1 MNALTET
8 DAATDGMTGE
18 GRDLMRDAV
27 GVFQHYCDQTGSLR
41 DALTRLTDI
50 GDEATARAARKLA
63 HQLGAVEPT
72 VTMIG
77 QVKAGKTTL
86 VNALI
91 GRPGFLPADI
101 NPWTSVVTSMH
112 LSPTRAED
120 RAAFTF
126 FDQNEWTRLMDKGG
140 RMGELARRAGAEDE
154 VDKVRQQIT
163 ELREKTKARLGRK
176 FELLLG
182 QTHDYGY
189 VDSALV
195 ERYVCLGDDFEAD
208 FETSSTKGRF
218 ADITKAAD
226 IRLHAPDLP
235 MPLCI
240 RDTPG
245 VNDTFM
251 MREQITIA
259 ALRDSRTCVV
269 VLSAHQALSSVDMAL
284 IRLISNVK
292 AREVVIFVNRIDEL
306 AAPTSEIAEI
316 EASIRKTLKD
326 QQGPEDAEIVFGSAY
341 WANLAL
347 SGNLGDLTQASADAL
362 IDWGDSQLG
371 ERTRT
376 DPIDQIVWELSGVP
390 ALFAALAR
398 RIEEGVGR
406 EALDRA
412 AKSAINLAGGISASS
427 EIVSFDHARPAEI
440 MSEAEA
446 LKRYER
452 VRAAALKTFGD
463 RFDAV
468 VADFHT
474 RVDRATNSFLDRAV
488 ASLLDH
494 LEGAGERKV
503 WTYDP
508 TGLRLLLRSAYT
520 VFARKSQ
527 GAFDTTVKGVVELM
541 TQVYVEGFALDRDAV
556 RLQSPSAPRVPSPV
570 LLGQTI
576 ALDIKGSWWKRWWQR
591 RRGYDTYA
599 GDFIEMIRAE
609 IDPILTGLKD
619 EHVGGV
625 RVDAEAA
632 LARFLDEQREIL
644 VDVAR
649 RAAEGADAELG
660 GQLAA
665 DRRAAIDETL
675 ATLTGFAA

>member
-1 MNALTET
+1 MNAEIQTPVAP
-8 DAATDGMTGE
+8 DAMTPE
-18 GRDLMRDAV
+18 GRALMQDAV
-27 GVFQHYCDQTGSLR
+27 GVFRPFVDRADALR
-41 DALTRLTDI
+41 DALSRLTDI
-50 GDEATARAARKLA
+50 GDDATARAARKLA
-63 HQLGAVEPT
+63 HQLSAVEPT

-77 QVKAGKTTL
+77 QVKAGKTSL

-126 FDQNEWTRLMDKGG
+126 FDANEWTRLMEKGG
-140 RMGELARRAGAEDE
+140 RVGELARRAGAEDE
-154 VDKVRQQIT
+154 VERLRAQIT
-163 ELREKTKARLGRK
+163 ELREKTKRRLGRK

-195 ERYVCLGDDFEAD
+195 ERYVCLGDDFEQD
-208 FETSSTKGRF
+208 FETSSVKGRF
-218 ADITKAAD
+218 ADITKSAD

-251 MREQITIA
+251 MREQITIN

-292 AREVVIFVNRIDEL
+292 SREVVIFVNRIDEL
-306 AAPTSEIAEI
+306 SDPTSEIEEI
-316 EASIRKTLKD
+316 RAAIRRTLKD
-326 QQGPEDAEIVFGSAY
+326 HQGPEDAEIVFGSAY

-347 SGNLGDLTQASADAL
+347 SGRLSELTEASAEAL
-362 IDWGDSQLG
+362 VNWGDSQLG

-376 DPIDQIVWELSGVP
+376 DPLERIVWELSGAP
-390 ALFAALAR
+390 TLYAALAR
-398 RIEEGVGR
+398 RIEDGIGR

-427 EIVSFDHARPAEI
+427 DIVSFDRGRSGGM
-440 MSEAEA
+440 MSEADVMA
-446 LKRYER
+446 RFDR
-452 VRAAALKTFGD
+452 VQAAAKKAFSD
-463 RFDAV
+463 RFDNV

-474 RVDRATNSFLDRAV
+474 RADRATNSFLDRAV

-494 LEGAGERKV
+494 LETAGDRKTWV
-503 WTYDP
+503 YDP

-527 GAFDTTVKGVVELM
+527 SAFEVATVGVIDLLVPI
-541 TQVYVEGFALDRDAV
+541 YAEGFGLDHDAI
-556 RLQSPSAPRVPSPV
+556 RLEAPSAPRVPPPV

-576 ALDIKGSWWKRWWQR
+576 ALDLKGNWWKRWWQR

-609 IDPILTGLKD
+609 IDPIVSGLK
-619 EHVGGV
+619 ESHVQTV
-625 RVDAEAA
+625 RADATAA
-632 LARFLDEQREIL
+632 LDRFLDEQRAIL
-644 VDVAR
+644 ADVAR
-649 RAAEGADAELG
+649 RAADGGAAELG
-660 GQLAA
+660 GQTAA

-675 ATLTGFAA
+675 AALTGFAA